1 MIQIPPIISSLFGLL
16 TLAVLMLFYRVVK
29 NSNVSKIRSQ
39 ASPIFIGL
47 AIWTVLQGVLA
58 YTNVYNSD
66 LQTLPPKIALFGI
79 LPAFFTIVGL
89 FLTPKSRAFI
99 DSLPLKNLTWLH
111 IVRVPVEFGLYFL
124 AAQKMLPE
132 LLTFEGR
139 NFDIFAGLTAPF
151 VAYFGVTKG
160 KMSRRAL
167 LIWNLLC
174 LGLLLNIVFHA
185 FLSVP
190 SPLQKFG
197 FDQPNLAVLNFPVSW
212 LPTIIVPLVLFSHL
226 AALRQLLKR

>member
-79 LPAFFTIVGL
+79 LPAFFYNSRVVSD
-89 FLTPKSRAFI
+89 PKKQSIYRQLATQKF
-99 DSLPLKNLTWLH
+99 D
-111 IVRVPVEFGLYFL
+111 L
-124 AAQKMLPE
+124 AAHCPS
-132 LLTFEGR
+132 TCRVWSVFFGR
-139 NFDIFAGLTAPF
+139 SKNAT
-151 VAYFGVTKG
+151 
-160 KMSRRAL
+160 
-167 LIWNLLC
+167 
-174 LGLLLNIVFHA
+174 
-185 FLSVP
+185 
-190 SPLQKFG
+190 
-197 FDQPNLAVLNFPVSW
+197 
-212 LPTIIVPLVLFSHL
+212 
-226 AALRQLLKR
+226 